1 MNDYENMT
9 RIIRYLANH
18 AGEQPTLTQLANM
31 AGYSPA
37 YFQRR
42 FTTWVGVSPKSYI
55 QHLTLINARL
65 LLKHGA
71 SVFDVAVD
79 TGLSGMGRLHDL
91 CVTLDA
97 ATPGEIKTGGLGLTI
112 HYGFGMTPFGA
123 CLIASTQRGICY
135 LAFIQDGD
143 YEPAV
148 IGLKQAWPRAEIVHK
163 NEEAEKLIMRIF
175 DLQHNQQQLPLR
187 ALVKGTN
194 FQLQVWRALLKI
206 PEGKLSTYG
215 QLASAI
221 NNPTAARA
229 TGSAVG
235 ANLLAYLIPC
245 HRVIRSTGVIG
256 DYRWGT
262 ARKRAILAHEFA
274 RTMGE

>member
-1 MNDYENMT
+1 MT
-9 RIIRYLANH
+9 RIIRYLTEH

-31 AGYSPA
+31 VGYSPA
-37 YFQRR
+37 YFQRK

-55 QHLTLINARL
+55 QHLTLLNARL
-65 LLKHGA
+65 LLTQGT
-71 SVFDVAVD
+71 SVFDVAVE
-79 TGLSGMGRLHDL
+79 TGLSSLGRLHDL

-97 ATPGEIKTGGLGLTI
+97 VTPGELKTGGLGLTI
-112 HYGFGMTPFGA
+112 HYGFGMTPFGESI
-123 CLIASTQRGICY
+123 IANTQRGICY
-135 LAFIQDGD
+135 LAFIQDGE
-143 YEPAV
+143 YEVALN
-148 IGLKQAWPRAEIVHK
+148 GLKQAWPRAEIVHK

-175 DLQHNQQQLPLR
+175 DLQHNPQLLPLR

-206 PEGKLSTYG
+206 PEGKLTTYG
-215 QLASAI
+215 ELASAI
-221 NNPTAARA
+221 NKPTAARA

-245 HRVIRSTGVIG
+245 HRVIRNTGVIG

-262 ARKRAILAHEFA
+262 ARKHAILAHELA
-274 RTMGE
+274 KTMSD

>member
-9 RIIRYLANH
+9 KIIRYLADH
-18 AGEQPTLTQLANM
+18 AEEQPTLTQLAEM

-42 FTTWVGVSPKSYI
+42 FTSWVGVSPKSYI
-55 QHLTLINARL
+55 QHLTLMNARL
-65 LLKHGA
+65 LLTQGA
-71 SVFDVAVD
+71 SVFDAAVD
-79 TGLSGMGRLHDL
+79 SGLSGTGRLHDL

-97 ATPGEIKTGGLGLTI
+97 ATPGELKTGGLGLTI
-112 HYGFGMTPFGA
+112 HYGFGMTPFGD
-123 CLIASTQRGICY
+123 CILASTQRGICY
-135 LAFIQDGD
+135 LAFIQEGEFDQ
-143 YEPAV
+143 A
-148 IGLKQAWPRAEIVHK
+148 ITGLKRAWPRAEIVHK
-163 NEEAEKLIMRIF
+163 NKESEKLIMQVF
-175 DLQHNQQQLPLR
+175 ELQRNQQQLPLR

-206 PEGKLSTYG
+206 PEGKLTTYG
-215 QLASAI
+215 DLASAV
-221 NNPTAARA
+221 NKPSAARA

-245 HRVIRSTGVIG
+245 HRVIRNTGVIG

-262 ARKRAILAHEFA
+262 ARKRAIIAHEFA
-274 RTMGE
+274 RSVRD

>member
-1 MNDYENMT
+1 VNDYEKMAT
-9 RIIRYLANH
+9 IIRYLAEH
-18 AGEQPTLTQLANM
+18 AREQPTLTQLANM

-37 YFQRR
+37 YFQRQ
-42 FTTWVGVSPKSYI
+42 FTAWVGVSPKSYI
-55 QHLTLINARL
+55 QYLTLVNARL
-65 LLKHGA
+65 LLTQSA

-97 ATPGEIKTGGLGLTI
+97 ATPGELKTGGHGLTI
-112 HYGFGMTPFGA
+112 HYGFGMTPFGE
-123 CLIASTQRGICY
+123 CIVASTQRGICY
-135 LAFIQDGD
+135 LAFIQDGE
-143 YEPAV
+143 YEPA
-148 IGLKQAWPRAEIVHK
+148 ITGLKRAWPGAVIVHK
-163 NEEAEKLIMRIF
+163 NEELEKLIMQVF

-206 PEGKLSTYG
+206 PEGKLTTYG
-215 QLASAI
+215 DLASAI
-221 NNPTAARA
+221 NKPTAARA

-245 HRVIRSTGVIG
+245 HRVIRNTGVIG

-262 ARKRAILAHEFA
+262 ARKRAILAHELA
-274 RTMGE
+274 KTMND